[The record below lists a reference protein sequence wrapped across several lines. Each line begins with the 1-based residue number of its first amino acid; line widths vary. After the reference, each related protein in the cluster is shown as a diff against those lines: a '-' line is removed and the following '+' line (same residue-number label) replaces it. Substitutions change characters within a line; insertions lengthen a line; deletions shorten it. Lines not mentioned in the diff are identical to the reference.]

1 MTYDRTEAFSRF
13 PQYGD
18 IYDVIL
24 DPVIGS
30 EIGKQRPALVVSNN
44 QNNEYSSTVTVLAIT
59 SQPAKKIY
67 PFEVF
72 IPRGN
77 AGLSV
82 DSRIKADQ
90 IRTIDKKRLI
100 SYRGTLP
107 DAYIPEV
114 EKAIKIHLKLK

>member
-1 MTYDRTEAFSRF
+1 MIQAKINASSSF
-13 PQYGD
+13 PRYGD
-18 IYDVIL
+18 IYDVVL

-30 EIGKQRPALVVSNN
+30 EIGEQRPALVVSNN
-44 QNNEYSSTVTVLAIT
+44 QNNEYSSTVTVLPIT
-59 SQPAKKIY
+59 GQPAKKVY

-72 IPRGN
+72 IRLGN

-82 DSRIKADQ
+82 DSLIKADQ

-107 DAYIPEV
+107 DTFLPEV
-114 EKAIKIHLKLK
+114 EKALKVHLNLK

>member
-1 MTYDRTEAFSRF
+1 MIQAKINTSSTF
-13 PQYGD
+13 PRHGD
-18 IYDVIL
+18 IYDVVL

-44 QNNEYSSTVTVLAIT
+44 QNNEYSSTVTVLPIT
-59 SQPAKKIY
+59 GQPAQKVY

-72 IPRGN
+72 IRLGN

-107 DAYIPEV
+107 DTFLPEV
-114 EKAIKIHLKLK
+114 EKALKVHLNLK